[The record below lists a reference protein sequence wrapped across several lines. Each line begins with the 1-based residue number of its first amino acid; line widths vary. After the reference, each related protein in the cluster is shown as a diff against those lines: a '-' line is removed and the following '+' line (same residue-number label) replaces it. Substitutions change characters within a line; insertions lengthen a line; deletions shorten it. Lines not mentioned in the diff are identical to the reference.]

1 MPTDKTFHLATRA
14 QGSQHSGGF
23 PPRPCGQVFH
33 LFLSSSIYNSVFFY
47 LFPYLFFPLSISLH
61 PKSGVFETRVK
72 ATKKYVF
79 ICTHQG
85 LFSSFIYFHS
95 PSSACCGQKTKS
107 DSFILLRLGNYNLVI
122 TRTQLGL
129 QHSFNNQVNSFISL
143 CPDKTSSL
151 QNSSRLG
158 RNTKNKKKKETMQ
171 YWVG

>member
-1 MPTDKTFHLATRA
+1 MGD
-14 QGSQHSGGF
+14 F
-23 PPRPCGQVFH
+23 PPDHVAKYFISSSHRPSTILPFFSSSHIYSFPLLSYSIQSQVF
-33 LFLSSSIYNSVFFY
+33 L
-47 LFPYLFFPLSISLH
+47 
-61 PKSGVFETRVK
+61 ETWVK

-79 ICTHQG
+79 IRTHQG

-129 QHSFNNQVNSFISL
+129 QHSFTNQVNSLSLCLISL

-151 QNSSRLG
+151 QNRSRLR
-158 RNTKNKKKKETMQ
+158 RNRKHKKKKATMQ

>member
-1 MPTDKTFHLATRA
+1 MAKYFISSSHRPSTILPF
-14 QGSQHSGGF
+14 F
-23 PPRPCGQVFH
+23 PSSHIYSFPLLSYSIQSQVF
-33 LFLSSSIYNSVFFY
+33 
-47 LFPYLFFPLSISLH
+47 
-61 PKSGVFETRVK
+61 FETWVK

-107 DSFILLRLGNYNLVI
+107 GSFILLHLGNYNLVI

-129 QHSFNNQVNSFISL
+129 QHSFNNQVNSLSLCLISL

-151 QNSSRLG
+151 QNSSRLR
-158 RNTKNKKKKETMQ
+158 RNRKHKKKKATMQ

>member
-1 MPTDKTFHLATRA
+1 MGD
-14 QGSQHSGGF
+14 F
-23 PPRPCGQVFH
+23 PPDHVAKYFISSSHRPSTILPFFSSSHIYSFPLLSYAIQSQVF
-33 LFLSSSIYNSVFFY
+33 
-47 LFPYLFFPLSISLH
+47 
-61 PKSGVFETRVK
+61 FETWVK

-129 QHSFNNQVNSFISL
+129 QHSFNNQVNSLSLCLISL

-151 QNSSRLG
+151 QNSSRLR
-158 RNTKNKKKKETMQ
+158 RNTKHKKKKATMQ

>member
-1 MPTDKTFHLATRA
+1 MAKYFI
-14 QGSQHSGGF
+14 
-23 PPRPCGQVFH
+23 
-33 LFLSSSIYNSVFFY
+33 SSSHRPSTILSFFY
-47 LFPYLFFPLSISLH
+47 LFPYLFFSLSISLH
-61 PKSGVFETRVK
+61 PKSGVFETWVK

-79 ICTHQG
+79 IFTHQG

-171 YWVG
+171 YRVG